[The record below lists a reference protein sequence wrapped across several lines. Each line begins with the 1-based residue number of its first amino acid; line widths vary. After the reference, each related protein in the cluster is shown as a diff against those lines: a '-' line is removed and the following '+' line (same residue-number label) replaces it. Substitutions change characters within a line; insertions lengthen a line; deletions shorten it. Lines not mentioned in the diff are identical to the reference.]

1 MFLERHLTTGSDRIP
16 AHFPARAGV
25 GVGLVAA
32 LALAACSSSNG
43 STASSGAASPNH
55 AAVRGAPIAG
65 NGTNGTSGAAQ
76 SSAGGSGK
84 SLAPTTA
91 GVDTTA
97 LQAGQ
102 EALARRATIALQV
115 KDIGQAVAKVRA
127 TSAAAQGIILAESI
141 GPSGGPGPVP
151 LTDTTKVSA
160 TTYAEITL
168 SVPSDQLDGV
178 LDDLGS
184 VGKVIQS
191 TSSSDDVGSQI
202 VDTQSRLATMR
213 VSVAR
218 VRGFLDNAK
227 DLTQVVTLEAELTRR
242 ESDLEALEAQLASL
256 KGSVARSPVQVSL
269 TTQPAVIVPPQP
281 ATGFFAGLKGGWS
294 AFTASVAVL
303 LTVVGAVLPFAVLAA
318 LLGLPVWWFLRRRR
332 VSTPPPVVSAS

>member
-1 MFLERHLTTGSDRIP
+1 MFLERQLTTGSDRIP
-16 AHFPARAGV
+16 ARAGF
-25 GVGLVAA
+25 GVGLIAA
-32 LALAACSSSNG
+32 LALGACSSG
-43 STASSGAASPNH
+43 SGATASSGAAPNH
-55 AAVRGAPIAG
+55 AAGRVVGGAPVAG
-65 NGTNGTSGAAQ
+65 DSTAQ

-84 SLAPTTA
+84 SIAPTTTG

-115 KDIGQAVAKVRA
+115 KDIGQGVAKVRA
-127 TSAAAQGIILAESI
+127 TSAAADGIILAESI
-141 GPSGGPGPVP
+141 GTSGGPGPVP
-151 LTDTTKVSA
+151 LTDSTKVSA

-168 SVPSDQLDGV
+168 SVPSDRLDGV

-184 VGKVIQS
+184 VGKVLQS

-294 AFTASVAVL
+294 AFATSVGVL
-303 LTVVGAVLPFAVLAA
+303 LTVVGAVLPFAVLVA

-332 VSTPPPVVSAS
+332 VSSPPPAVSAS

>member
-1 MFLERHLTTGSDRIP
+1 
-16 AHFPARAGV
+16 
-25 GVGLVAA
+25 
-32 LALAACSSSNG
+32 
-43 STASSGAASPNH
+43 
-55 AAVRGAPIAG
+55 
-65 NGTNGTSGAAQ
+65 
-76 SSAGGSGK
+76 
-84 SLAPTTA
+84 
-91 GVDTTA
+91 
-97 LQAGQ
+97 
-102 EALARRATIALQV
+102 LQV

-127 TSAAAQGIILAESI
+127 TSAAADGSVLAESI
-141 GPSGGPGPVP
+141 GTSGGPDPVP
-151 LTDTTKVSA
+151 LTDSTKVSA

-218 VRGFLDNAK
+218 VRGFLDHAK

-303 LTVVGAVLPFAVLAA
+303 LTVVGAVLPFALVVA
-318 LLGLPVWWFLRRRR
+318 LLGLPVWWYLRRRR
-332 VSTPPPVVSAS
+332 VGTPPSAVSAS

>member
-1 MFLERHLTTGSDRIP
+1 MFLERHLTTGSTRIP
-16 AHFPARAGV
+16 VRAGF
-25 GVGLVAA
+25 GAGLVAA
-32 LALAACSSSNG
+32 LALAACSPGSG
-43 STASSGAASPNH
+43 STASSGAAPNH
-55 AAVRGAPIAG
+55 AAGNAVRGAPDAG
-65 NGTNGTSGAAQ
+65 KGTALSSVGGATPAP
-76 SSAGGSGK
+76 ATTGG
-84 SLAPTTA
+84 A
-91 GVDTTA
+91 VDPAA

-102 EALARRATIALQV
+102 AMLARRATIALQV
-115 KDIGQAVAKVRA
+115 KDIGQALAKVRA
-127 TSAAAQGIILAESI
+127 TSAAAQGIILAESV
-141 GPSGGPGPVP
+141 GTSGGPEPVP
-151 LTDTTKVSA
+151 LTDSTKVSA

-178 LDDLGS
+178 LDDLDS
-184 VGKVIQS
+184 VGKVLQS

-213 VSVAR
+213 ASVAR
-218 VRGFLDNAK
+218 VRGFLDSAK

-294 AFTASVAVL
+294 AFASSVAVL
-303 LTVVGAVLPFAVLAA
+303 LTAVGAVLPFAVLGA

-332 VSTPPPVVSAS
+332 VSAPPPAVSAS

>member
-1 MFLERHLTTGSDRIP
+1 MFHERQLTTGSDRITTRL
-16 AHFPARAGV
+16 PARAGF

-32 LALAACSSSNG
+32 LALAACSSGSG
-43 STASSGAASPNH
+43 STASSGAAPNH
-55 AAVRGAPIAG
+55 AAGSAVRGAPDAG
-65 NGTNGTSGAAQ
+65 KGTAL
-76 SSAGGSGK
+76 SSAGGAATP
-84 SLAPTTA
+84 APATTG
-91 GVDTTA
+91 GVDLAA
-97 LQAGQ
+97 LQDGQ
-102 EALARRATIALQV
+102 LARRATIALQV
-115 KDIGQAVAKVRA
+115 NDIGQAVAKVRA
-127 TSAAAQGIILAESI
+127 ASAAVDGIILAESI
-141 GPSGGPGPVP
+141 GTSGGPDPVP
-151 LTDTTKVSA
+151 LTDSTKVSA

-178 LDDLGS
+178 VDSLGS
-184 VGKVIQS
+184 VGKVLQS
-191 TSSSDDVGSQI
+191 TSSSDDVGAQI

-218 VRGFLDNAK
+218 VRGFLDSAK

-294 AFTASVAVL
+294 AFVASVAVMM
-303 LTVVGAVLPFAVLAA
+303 TVVGAVLPFAVLVA
-318 LLGLPVWWFLRRRR
+318 LLGLPVWWFVRRRR
-332 VSTPPPVVSAS
+332 VGTPPPAVSAS

>member
-1 MFLERHLTTGSDRIP
+1 MFLERHLTTGSTRIP
-16 AHFPARAGV
+16 LRAGF
-25 GVGLVAA
+25 GLGLVAA
-32 LALAACSSSNG
+32 LALAACSSGSG
-43 STASSGAASPNH
+43 STASSGAAPNH
-55 AAVRGAPIAG
+55 AAGSVARGAPAAG
-65 NGTNGTSGAAQ
+65 DGTNGAAQ

-97 LQAGQ
+97 LHAGQ

-115 KDIGQAVAKVRA
+115 KDIGRAVAKVRA

-141 GPSGGPGPVP
+141 GTSGGPDPVP
-151 LTDTTKVSA
+151 LTDSTKVSA

-178 LDDLGS
+178 LDDLAS

-202 VDTQSRLATMR
+202 VDAQSRLATMR

-269 TTQPAVIVPPQP
+269 TTQPAVIVPPHP

-294 AFTASVAVL
+294 AFVASVAVL

>member
-16 AHFPARAGV
+16 TRIPLRAGF
-25 GVGLVAA
+25 GLGLVAA
-32 LALAACSSSNG
+32 LALAACSSGSG
-43 STASSGAASPNH
+43 STASSGAAPNH
-55 AAVRGAPIAG
+55 VAGSVARGAPATG
-65 NGTNGTSGAAQ
+65 DGTNGAAQ

-141 GPSGGPGPVP
+141 GTSGGPDPVP
-151 LTDTTKVSA
+151 LTDSTKVSA

-294 AFTASVAVL
+294 AFVASVAVL

-318 LLGLPVWWFLRRRR
+318 LLALPVWWFLRRRR